1 MSDNSRIMR
10 LITFLQHNK
19 RLLFRA
25 TLFTLLIAFII
36 LSCIVFFLPLEYLDI
51 HISEEIQ
58 EKQGPYLTTI
68 MIWLSWFGRT
78 SVSVVMVVITSLIFL
93 ISRLKKE
100 AVLMVSTLL
109 SGILGLGLKILIN
122 RPRPSKDLVFLLEET
137 KYQSFPS
144 GHVLFYTV
152 FFGALILIILHL
164 KKIKYKVKLFLIII
178 CLSMIFLGA
187 VSRVYLGAHWFTD
200 VLGGFIL
207 GVFCVLIIG
216 YFYVKNDKNIPKA

>member
-109 SGILGLGLKILIN
+109 SGILGLGLK
-122 RPRPSKDLVFLLEET
+122 
-137 KYQSFPS
+137 
-144 GHVLFYTV
+144 
-152 FFGALILIILHL
+152 
-164 KKIKYKVKLFLIII
+164 
-178 CLSMIFLGA
+178 CLSTGP
-187 VSRVYLGAHWFTD
+187 
-200 VLGGFIL
+200 VLQ
-207 GVFCVLIIG
+207 
-216 YFYVKNDKNIPKA
+216 KNL